1 MKYILFEKSAV
12 EHFVSRRE
20 YQSTEF
26 YEGSQMI
33 HYILGHD
40 DNAAFFRNG
49 VTQKT
54 DKGIMFVGSEQ
65 TKSILVIDLV
75 QCKLLEVEKDSPDNL
90 LFVLQRM
97 FRAAIRIWYRQPF
110 TGAERVNKS
119 KLVLFPFQYN
129 INRKNNKRLV
139 IEREVNAHRLSA
151 RGIIYPLL
159 VYKYNDAEISSGS
172 DETPDVS
179 IISKAGEAYIDNWST
194 FTQLKALSA
203 SVEAEHFLGDIG
215 MHQPVSADGGFRF
228 LGFDKQYESLTSK
241 QKEVVDY
248 PSSQRAI
255 RIVGAAGTGKTTSM
269 ILRAYK
275 LLRNSKESNERTQ
288 MIFITHSEST
298 RFEAE
303 TAFCQLENA
312 ETYLERDGSQSIEFI
327 TLLAFCK
334 RYRKIADIQT
344 IDHDATEAKEYQ
356 LMMIEEAYK
365 SVKESEYKA
374 YEKYLSDELKSVLKT
389 EADNVLMSLFQHEFS
404 IQIKGR
410 ADGVIDK
417 YKELPSINNALPVS
431 TEAKYKDKDFVFAV
445 YRQYEQTLRSLA
457 IYDTDDIIIEAL
469 MSLNAPIWRRERA
482 DYGYDY
488 IFIDEI
494 HLFNLNEQ
502 HLFHFLTKDASKTSI
517 PICFA
522 LDYSQTIGD
531 RGNLSDS
538 FIERELSPNAEE
550 FKYETV
556 MRSSPQI
563 TNFCMSLIESGVLLF
578 QTNFL
583 NPYTQTQAVSTLEEE
598 NAAQMPQLLM
608 ANNEQD
614 MCAALKAVIDDICK
628 SLQCKNYQIAIIPFD
643 DRYLGEESAELLEK
657 IIGRSVHYLAGRN
670 IGGLSK
676 EAQERNAVILTSPYN
691 INGLE
696 FSAVI
701 LLGVDGVRV
710 PQSIGVNDVSKN
722 YLRYKAYNMLYL
734 SCSRAKGR
742 VVILGNKQNGPSECL
757 DHSIGDGT
765 LEVK

>member
-12 EHFVSRRE
+12 EHFVSQRG
-20 YQSTEF
+20 YQSIEF
-26 YEGSQMI
+26 YEGCQMV
-33 HYILGHD
+33 HYILEHHD
-40 DNAAFFRNG
+40 DATFFKSG
-49 VTQKT
+49 VIKKT
-54 DKGIMFVGSEQ
+54 ETGIMFVGSER
-65 TKSILVIDLV
+65 TKSILVIDLA
-75 QCKLLEVEKDSPDNL
+75 QCELLEMEKDNPDNL

-129 INRKNNKRLV
+129 INKKNNKRLV

-151 RGIIYPLL
+151 RGIIHPLL
-159 VYKYNDAEISSGS
+159 VYKYNDAEIISGS

-179 IISKAGEAYIDNWST
+179 VISKAGEAYLENWAT
-194 FTQLKALSA
+194 FTQPETLSA
-203 SVEAEHFLGDIG
+203 GGQAEHPLGNVR
-215 MHQPVSADGGFRF
+215 MQQPVSGDGGFKF
-228 LGFDKQYESLTSK
+228 LSFDKQYESLTSK

-248 PSSQRAI
+248 SSSKRAI
-255 RIVGAAGTGKTTSM
+255 RIVGPAGTGKTTSM

-275 LLRNSKESNERTQ
+275 LLRDSRESNQRAQ

-303 TAFCQLENA
+303 AAFCQLENA
-312 ETYLERDGSQSIEFI
+312 QTYLRRDGNQSIEFI

-344 IDHDATEAKEYQ
+344 IDHDAAEAKEYQ

-374 YEKYLSDELKSVLKT
+374 YEKYLSNELKGVLKT
-389 EADNVLMSLFQHEFS
+389 ETDNVLMSLLQHEFS

-410 ADGVIDK
+410 ADGSIDK
-417 YKELPSINNALPVS
+417 YKEISSIKNALPVS
-431 TEAKYKDKDFVFAV
+431 RETRYKDKDFVFAI
-445 YRQYEQTLRSLA
+445 YRQYEQALKSLA

-488 IFIDEI
+488 IFVDEI

-502 HLFHFLTKDASKTSI
+502 HLFHFLTRDASKTSI

-522 LDYSQTIGD
+522 LDYSQAIGD
-531 RGNLSDS
+531 RGDLSDS

-556 MRSSPQI
+556 MRNSLKI

-578 QTNFL
+578 QTGFL
-583 NPYTQTQAVSTLEEE
+583 DPYTQTQAASTLEEE
-598 NAAQMPQLLM
+598 NTAYMPQLIM

-614 MCAALKAVIDDICK
+614 MCLALKHVIDDICK
-628 SLQCKNYQIAIIPFD
+628 SLQCKNYQIAIISFD
-643 DRYLGEESAELLEK
+643 DQYLEEESIDMLEK
-657 IIGRSVHYLAGRN
+657 VTGRSVYYLAGRN

-676 EAQERNAVILTSPYN
+676 AAREKNAIILTSPYN

-696 FSAVI
+696 FNAVI
-701 LLGVDGVRV
+701 LLGVDGARV
-710 PQSIGVNDVSKN
+710 PQSIGVNDISKN
-722 YLRYKAYNMLYL
+722 YLRYTAYNMLYL
-734 SCSRAKGR
+734 SCSRAKDR
-742 VVILGNKQNGPSECL
+742 IVILGNKQNGQSECL

-765 LEVK
+765 LEVQ